1 MKYCVVIIDGAAG
14 RPLPQKGGKTCLE
27 LAHIPHL
34 DALVQEGVL
43 GRTRTVPPGM
53 EPSSACA
60 CMSVLG
66 YDPAVYYRGR
76 SAIEAKSIGVPT
88 TDDDVLFRCNLVAV
102 QDGIMRSYSAGYI
115 GTEEARAIVSD
126 LNKEFERE
134 GVRFY
139 TGTGYRH
146 ICKITGRPEAL
157 QATCTPPHD
166 ISEKPVAAFLPAG
179 EGSDIL
185 IDLMER
191 SKPVIERNEV
201 NQKRRSNGDIPATMI
216 WLFWGSGKIPAMPPF
231 QEVYGVNA
239 ALTSGVDLLRGL
251 AQMAGMAVL
260 EIPGVTDGP
269 DNDYKAQALGAL
281 QALEKHDLVVVHV
294 ESPDEAG
301 HAGSIE
307 AKVTAI
313 EKIDSEIIGR
323 LRSWNEGTLRILA
336 MPDHPTPIEIRTH
349 TDDPVPFVMG
359 GPGLTHSG
367 ANAYSEA
374 EAGKTGVLIEKGYT
388 LMARFLGEH

>member
-34 DALVQEGVL
+34 DALAREGFL
-43 GRTRTVPPGM
+43 GMAGTIPPGM

-88 TDDDVLFRCNLVAV
+88 TGNDVLFRCNLVTV

-115 GTEEARAIVSD
+115 GTEEARAIVDD
-126 LNKEFERE
+126 LNREFERE
-134 GVRFY
+134 GVHFY
-139 TGTGYRH
+139 AGTGYRH

-166 ISEKPVAAFLPAG
+166 ISDKPIAGFLPAG

-191 SKPVIERNEV
+191 SKAVIRLNSV
-201 NQKRRSNGDIPATMI
+201 NQTRRLNGDLPATMI

-231 QEVYGVNA
+231 KEVYGANA

-251 AQMAGMAVL
+251 AQMAGMTVL

-269 DNDYKAQALGAL
+269 DNDYVAQAVGAL
-281 QALEKHDLVVVHV
+281 KALEEHDLVVVHV
-294 ESPDEAG
+294 EAPDEAG
-301 HAGSIE
+301 HAGSIDE
-307 AKVTAI
+307 KITAI
-313 EKIDSEIIGR
+313 EKIDSEIVGR
-323 LRSWNEGTLRILA
+323 LRSWNDGALRILA
-336 MPDHPTPIEIRTH
+336 MPDHPTPIELRTH
-349 TDDPVPFVMG
+349 TGEPVPFIMG
-359 GPGLTHSG
+359 GPGITHNG
-367 ANAYSEA
+367 AGKYSESEA
-374 EAGKTGVLIEKGYT
+374 EKTGVLIEKGYT
-388 LMARFLGEH
+388 LMSRFIGEH

>member
-14 RPLPQKGGKTCLE
+14 RPLPEKGGKTCLE
-27 LAHIPHL
+27 LARIPNL

-43 GRTRTVPPGM
+43 GMTRTVPSGM

-60 CMSVLG
+60 CMSVMG

-88 TDDDVLFRCNLVAV
+88 TDDDVLFRCNLVTV

-115 GTEEARAIVSD
+115 GTEEARAIVDD

-134 GVRFY
+134 GVQFY
-139 TGTGYRH
+139 AGTGYRH

-166 ISEKPVAAFLPAG
+166 ISDKPVVLPAG

-191 SKPVIERNEV
+191 SKAVIERNSV
-201 NQKRRSNGDIPATMI
+201 NQKRRANGDMPATMI

-231 QEVYGVNA
+231 KEVYGVNT

-251 AQMAGMAVL
+251 AQMAGMTVL

-269 DNDYKAQALGAL
+269 DNDYIAQAVGAL
-281 QALEKHDLVVVHV
+281 EALKEHDLVVVHV
-294 ESPDEAG
+294 EAPDEAG
-301 HAGSIE
+301 HAGSID

-323 LRSWNEGTLRILA
+323 LRSWNDDELRILA

-349 TDDPVPFVMG
+349 TDNPVPFVME
-359 GPGLTHSG
+359 GPGIAHNG
-367 ANAYSEA
+367 AGVYSEA
-374 EAGKTGVLIEKGYT
+374 EAEKTGLLIEKGYT
-388 LMARFLGEH
+388 LMSRFIGER

>member
-1 MKYCVVIIDGAAG
+1 
-14 RPLPQKGGKTCLE
+14 
-27 LAHIPHL
+27 
-34 DALVQEGVL
+34 
-43 GRTRTVPPGM
+43 
-53 EPSSACA
+53 
-60 CMSVLG
+60 MSVMG

-88 TDDDVLFRCNLVAV
+88 TDDDVLFRCNLVTV

-115 GTEEARAIVSD
+115 GTKEAHAIIDD
-126 LNKEFERE
+126 LNKGFGQE
-134 GVRFY
+134 GVHFY
-139 TGTGYRH
+139 AGTGYRH

-166 ISEKPVAAFLPAG
+166 ISDKPVVLPEG

-191 SKPVIERNEV
+191 SKAIVERNSV
-201 NQKRRSNGDIPATMI
+201 NQQRRANGDMPATMI

-231 QEVYGVNA
+231 KDVYGANA

-251 AQMAGMAVL
+251 AQMAGMTVL

-269 DNDYKAQALGAL
+269 DNDYIAQAAGAL
-281 QALEKHDLVVVHV
+281 EALEEHDLVVVHV
-294 ESPDEAG
+294 EAPDEAG
-301 HAGSIE
+301 HAGSID

-323 LRSWNEGTLRILA
+323 LRSWNNGELRILA

-349 TDDPVPFVMG
+349 TDNPVPFVMG
-359 GPGLTHSG
+359 GPGITHNG
-367 ANAYSEA
+367 AGAYSEV

-388 LMARFLGEH
+388 LMSRFIGEH